1 MSSRHHHHAGGGGS
15 SSSQVRVG
23 VRVRPLTSK
32 EIQQG
37 GKSSV
42 VVAPAGAPAAVVGI
56 GQRRF
61 TYDAAF
67 DSTVS
72 QLELYESVSAPLL
85 KSYVDGYNA
94 TVRKVYGILFLS
106 LVSPVSSLL
115 LTI

>member
-42 VVAPAGAPAAVVGI
+42 VVAPAGAVVGI

-67 DSTVS
+67 DSNVS

-94 TVRKVYGILFLS
+94 TVRKLYGILFLFF
-106 LVSPVSSLL
+106 VSPVSSLL